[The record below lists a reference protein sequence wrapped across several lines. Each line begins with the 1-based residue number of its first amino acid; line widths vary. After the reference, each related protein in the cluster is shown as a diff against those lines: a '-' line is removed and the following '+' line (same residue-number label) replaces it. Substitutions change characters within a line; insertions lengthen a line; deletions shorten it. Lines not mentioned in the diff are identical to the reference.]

1 MFLSLYVL
9 SELEHIPIGIS
20 FEITGHVLVPTD
32 EMLRQFSESVIHV
45 LREFSTLLAIV
56 HHYFR
61 KQGTLSL

>member
-32 EMLRQFSESVIHV
+32 EMLRQFSENVITCFVNLV
-45 LREFSTLLAIV
+45 LC
-56 HHYFR
+56 
-61 KQGTLSL
+61 